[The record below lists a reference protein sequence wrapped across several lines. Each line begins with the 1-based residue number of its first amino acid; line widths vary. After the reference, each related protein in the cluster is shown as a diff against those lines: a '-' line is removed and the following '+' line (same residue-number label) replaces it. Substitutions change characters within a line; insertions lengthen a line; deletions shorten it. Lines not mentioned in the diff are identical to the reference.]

1 VKPVAIYARVSS
13 ERQKEEQTIG
23 SQVEALLEHAK
34 AQGYVVAPE
43 WILKDEGYS
52 GSLLVRPALERLRD
66 LAAEG
71 QIEKVL
77 VYSPDR
83 LSRKYAYQVLLLE
96 EFSRQG
102 VEVMFI
108 KSPTPTTPEEQLLV
122 QFQGMIA
129 EYERAQIVERSR
141 RGKRYRAKTGL
152 VNVLCGAPYGYRYVK
167 KTETSTAYYE
177 VLEEQA
183 EVVRNVYRWY
193 TEEALSI
200 GGIIRRLN
208 DESIPTRQGKSP
220 WERTTVWAMLRN
232 PAYRGAACFGK
243 TERVE
248 RTKITRP
255 IRQRGG
261 YSSRCSS
268 SRDRPRE
275 EWIEIPVPAII
286 SAETFAL
293 AQERLERNKRFSPR
307 RTIEPTLLQGLL
319 VCQECGYAYY
329 RTSTETSARK
339 LYYYRCLG
347 SDRYRHLRGPAC
359 SNRPIRQDYLDAL
372 IWSHIVELLKS
383 PELIR
388 AEIDRRVDEIRSSN
402 PTKMRKDVLLKE
414 MTRVQK
420 SANRLLDAY
429 QEGLFP
435 LEQLRRRMPELK
447 KREAAL
453 QGEIKSL
460 DANAVDQQRCVTLAN
475 SLESFLDRLQASA
488 QTVDVLSRQKIL
500 RLVVK
505 EILVGQDT
513 IKIKHSIPTENSGGT
528 TASPMPSGTPKVPS
542 YLLRGGSDF
551 ASIGERV
558 FGWIRSCLGQA
569 TDECPRGT

>member
-13 ERQKEEQTIG
+13 ERQKEERTIG
-23 SQVEALLEHAK
+23 SQIEALLEHAK
-34 AQGYVVAPE
+34 AQGDVVAPE

-102 VEVMFI
+102 VEVVFL

-152 VNVLCGAPYGYRYVK
+152 VNVMCGAPYGYRYVK
-167 KTETSTAYYE
+167 KTETSTAFYE
-177 VLEEQA
+177 ILEEQA
-183 EVVRNVYRWY
+183 EVVRNVYWWY

-200 GGIIRRLN
+200 GGIVRRLN
-208 DESIPTRQGKSP
+208 AYGIATRQGKSP

-232 PAYRGAACFGK
+232 PAYRGTACFGK
-243 TERVE
+243 TERSE
-248 RTKITRP
+248 RQKITRP

-261 YSSRCSS
+261 FSYRCSS
-268 SRDRPRE
+268 NRERPRE
-275 EWIEIPVPAII
+275 EWIEISVPAIV
-286 SAETFAL
+286 SPEMFAL
-293 AQERLERNKRFSPR
+293 AQERLQRNKQFSPR
-307 RTIEPTLLQGLL
+307 RTIMPTLLQGLL

-329 RTSTETSARK
+329 RTSTKTSSRT

-347 SDRYRHLRGPAC
+347 SDRYRHLRGPLC

-372 IWSHIVELLKS
+372 VWSHIINLLKS
-383 PELIR
+383 PALIR
-388 AEIDRRVDEIRSSN
+388 AEIDRRVQEIRSSN
-402 PTKMRKDVLLKE
+402 PTKMRKDVLVKE
-414 MTRVQK
+414 ITRVQK
-420 SANRLLDAY
+420 SINRLLDAY

-435 LEQLRRRMPELK
+435 LEQLRQRIPELK

-453 QGEIKSL
+453 QGELKSL
-460 DANAVDQQRCVTLAN
+460 DANALDQQRCVALAS
-475 SLESFLDRLQASA
+475 SLETFLDRLQKSA
-488 QTVDVLSRQKIL
+488 DTVDVLSRQKIL
-500 RLVVK
+500 RLIVK
-505 EILVGQDT
+505 EVLVGANT
-513 IKIKHSIPTENSGGT
+513 IRVRHSIPTNDSGGNSGG
-528 TASPMPSGTPKVPS
+528 AGPSGTPKVPS
-542 YLLRGGSDF
+542 YLLRGGRDQSF
-551 ASIGERV
+551 ASEPV
-558 FGWIRSCLGQA
+558 LA
-569 TDECPRGT
+569 

>member
-1 VKPVAIYARVSS
+1 MKPVAIYARVSS

-542 YLLRGGSDF
+542 YLLRGGS
-551 ASIGERV
+551 AV
-558 FGWIRSCLGQA
+558 AAVGQYLPA
-569 TDECPRGT
+569 